1 MDRQLLLNTTE
12 FERDTMPNNIFILY
26 YSTLKK
32 WLHHMKRKIFN
43 FKIIMLHSMDYVIRS

>member
-12 FERDTMPNNIFILY
+12 FERDVMPNNIFILY

-32 WLHHMKRKIFN
+32 WLHHMKMKLFQ
-43 FKIIMLHSMDYVIRS
+43 F

>member
-12 FERDTMPNNIFILY
+12 FERDVMPNNIFILY

-32 WLHHMKRKIFN
+32 MASPYEKKDFQ
-43 FKIIMLHSMDYVIRS
+43 F